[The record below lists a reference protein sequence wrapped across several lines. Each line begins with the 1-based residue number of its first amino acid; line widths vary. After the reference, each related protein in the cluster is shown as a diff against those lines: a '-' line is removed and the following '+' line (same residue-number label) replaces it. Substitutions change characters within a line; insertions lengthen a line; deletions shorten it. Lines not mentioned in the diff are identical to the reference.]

1 MKIIV
6 LLDQILTDLVQL
18 SDCCCVISE
27 VCCRR
32 VRRHSFAVLLSPFHT
47 HFANNSQANH
57 NLNKSTQ
64 TASKHDFNSM

>member
-6 LLDQILTDLVQL
+6 LLDQILTDLV
-18 SDCCCVISE
+18 
-27 VCCRR
+27 
-32 VRRHSFAVLLSPFHT
+32 SFQIAAVLSVRCAAGVRGDTPSLSYYLTFHT